1 MLGRE
6 KRKRFDYND
15 PDIFIK
21 LIDEHKGGM
30 IAACVTGRCGIG
42 QVDMLRDFCTHVV
55 AAARCGDPASV
66 ALACFMRHEG
76 ENALLLP
83 TRFSLMSEP
92 ALATFVYFLRIYM
105 AEGYSE
111 AVKQYLRSSQDE
123 VRSLAEAEDPHAQW
137 LMGAWYAFDEFE
149 IKGEDWC
156 MHKRMYWYEKSAM
169 NGFDE
174 AMLAVGGLFDNGDDT
189 AHLSL
194 PKSWKKAAFWYRE
207 GALEGNAFCAYNLA
221 LMYYMGNG
229 VEKSYPLATLWL
241 SLALSNCN
249 DDHLRHQIYGF
260 SRHMD
265 VSLSSQPDLSQDRE
279 LDPFESEYQ
288 DAY

>member
-1 MLGRE
+1 
-6 KRKRFDYND
+6 
-15 PDIFIK
+15 
-21 LIDEHKGGM
+21 
-30 IAACVTGRCGIG
+30 
-42 QVDMLRDFCTHVV
+42 
-55 AAARCGDPASV
+55 
-66 ALACFMRHEG
+66 
-76 ENALLLP
+76 
-83 TRFSLMSEP
+83 
-92 ALATFVYFLRIYM
+92 
-105 AEGYSE
+105 
-111 AVKQYLRSSQDE
+111 
-123 VRSLAEAEDPHAQW
+123 
-137 LMGAWYAFDEFE
+137 
-149 IKGEDWC
+149 
-156 MHKRMYWYEKSAM
+156 
-169 NGFDE
+169 
-174 AMLAVGGLFDNGDDT
+174 GLFDNGDDT